1 MNVTYTKPLLP
12 LRDIVIFPS
21 IVVPLF
27 VGREKSI
34 KALQE
39 VMKFDK
45 SIVLVTQKNSEVDDP
60 GGKDL
65 YQYGCISKVLQLLKL
80 PDGTVKVLVEGKF
93 RCKIEKIISADN
105 YLSAKLDI
113 LKTDISLKKGQD
125 DIINRLKN
133 TFERFS
139 KLNSKINSD
148 ILSTISD
155 IDNSDVLSD
164 TIVNHLVL
172 SIDEKQSFLEMTDAV
187 ERVKTLSSKIEK
199 EIEIL
204 SSERKIRN
212 NVKKQM
218 EKTQREYYL
227 NEQLK
232 AIQKELGTSED
243 GKNEFDEFEDKINKA
258 KLSKEAKAKA
268 LSELKKLRNMSPMS
282 AEATV
287 VR

>member
-1 MNVTYTKPLLP
+1 
-12 LRDIVIFPS
+12 
-21 IVVPLF
+21 
-27 VGREKSI
+27 
-34 KALQE
+34 
-39 VMKFDK
+39 
-45 SIVLVTQKNSEVDDP
+45 
-60 GGKDL
+60 
-65 YQYGCISKVLQLLKL
+65 
-80 PDGTVKVLVEGKF
+80 
-93 RCKIEKIISADN
+93 
-105 YLSAKLDI
+105 
-113 LKTDISLKKGQD
+113 
-125 DIINRLKN
+125 
-133 TFERFS
+133 
-139 KLNSKINSD
+139 
-148 ILSTISD
+148 
-155 IDNSDVLSD
+155 
-164 TIVNHLVL
+164 
-172 SIDEKQSFLEMTDAV
+172 MTDAV
-187 ERVKTLSSKIEK
+187 EELKLSSKIEK

-287 VR
+287 VRSYIDWLVSIPWKKTNKVKSDIVNARKILDDDHYGLRKS

>member
-1 MNVTYTKPLLP
+1 M
-12 LRDIVIFPS
+12 IA
-21 IVVPLF
+21 PLF
-27 VGREKSI
+27 VGRLKSI
-34 KALQE
+34 NALE
-39 VMKFDK
+39 TVMEENNE
-45 SIVLVTQKNSEVDDP
+45 IVLLTQKKSSTEDP
-60 GGKDL
+60 NAKDL
-65 YQYGCISKVLQLLKL
+65 FKMGTLGTILQMLKL

-93 RCKIEKIISADN
+93 RCKIEKIISSDN
-105 YLSAKLDI
+105 YLSAKLNV

-258 KLSKEAKAKA
+258 KLSKEAKGKGII
-268 LSELKKLRNMSPMS
+268 
-282 AEATV
+282 
-287 VR
+287 